1 MTYIDNIYIII
12 SMNFIFVQSIYFLTK
27 SIFGDGFLKK
37 YFKTTMCILSAGLMM
52 LSGCKSGSENESA
65 GKESKTKDYDIF
77 IYNGDTSIG
86 KSFREMCD
94 EYTKRTGV
102 IIRTVTPTQDDNT
115 IENLDSYINSEY
127 PPDIFTVSS
136 IDELEKWQQVE
147 SIWDFNNATE
157 ENFKN
162 VVNKIPSG
170 LRLSSNTSDNFGV
183 PTTVQG
189 HGFIVDP
196 KMIASL
202 FGGDKYLKVLND
214 LQNCSYEEF
223 NALVDALSSYIS
235 SGSASEVTLNSKTY
249 SFSATRG
256 ELSEKLKGV
265 FSIPAPDAKVSGSYL
280 MNPILASIFSSPAE
294 AVIAD
299 ENQLSLLENPLN
311 KYTEMLDMISTYTAG
326 ASGILSRG
334 TDYISSSKNGI
345 TPSIK
350 NFINGKSVFL
360 LGSTTDYD
368 NISVFD
374 VSVAK
379 RCVFVP
385 IKSPVT
391 DYDIS
396 SSNKTVDKN
405 LSKSLNLSV
414 PRYYCINAKSSSA
427 EKKAA
432 QDFLVWL
439 KTSDLAQKYVVS
451 EFGYVPYDIEDGSVL
466 DNALNR
472 SMATYIK
479 ENKILPAAFQGAPE
493 GWCDDVGKKIISSLL
508 SKVSWN
514 LEDYSSVAE
523 YGIDKWK
530 KLKS

>member
-1 MTYIDNIYIII
+1 
-12 SMNFIFVQSIYFLTK
+12 MNSIFVQSFYFSIN

-37 YFKTTMCILSAGLMM
+37 YFKTTMCIISAGLMM
-52 LSGCKSGSENESA
+52 LSGCRNGSENENA
-65 GKESKTKDYDIF
+65 GKETKTKDYDIF

-136 IDELEKWQQVE
+136 VDELKKWQQVE
-147 SIWDFNNATE
+147 SIWDFDNATE

-170 LRLSSNTSDNFGV
+170 LRLSSNTSDSFGI

-196 KMIASL
+196 KMISSL

-214 LQNCSYEEF
+214 LKNCSYEEF
-223 NALVDALSSYIS
+223 NGLVEALSSYIA

-265 FSIPAPDAKVSGSYL
+265 FSIPAPDAKISGSYL
-280 MNPILASIFSSPAE
+280 MNPILASVFSSPAE

-299 ENQLSLLENPLN
+299 ENQISLLENPLN

-326 ASGILSRG
+326 TSGILSRG

-360 LGSTTDYD
+360 LGSTSDYD

-374 VSVAK
+374 ISIAK
-379 RCVFVP
+379 RCVFIP
-385 IKSPVT
+385 MKSPVT

-405 LSKSLNLSV
+405 LNKSLTLSV
-414 PRYYCINAKSSSA
+414 PRYYCINSKSSDT

-451 EFGYVPYDIEDGSVL
+451 EFGYVPYDIEDGSIL

-472 SMATYIK
+472 SMATYIEESK
-479 ENKILPAAFQGAPE
+479 FLPAAFQGAPE
-493 GWCDDVGKKIISSLL
+493 GWCDDIGKKIISSLL
-508 SKVSWN
+508 SKVSWS
-514 LEDYSSVAE
+514 LEDYSSVAD

-530 KLKS
+530 KMKN